1 MIHIDVIKVPIKYS
15 GRENGVTRSRAFL
28 YKFMCPSAYCSCTL
42 LGPSLFQNLKND
54 FTRLWT
60 KGNLRPSQAS
70 SILKRQYNLK
80 MMPFTLCKSDLLN
93 THRRCSK
100 HGGKPV
106 LHQEQ
111 TALVL
116 SDFQMGRTLHSS
128 SSSQPDLGLLSPKL
142 MTAHATD
149 LRRPEIKVQ
158 VWSGLG
164 RCAEASL
171 VLLRVPFVDFRWEQI
186 SETCFPYSTPDE
198 SKRYI

>member
-15 GRENGVTRSRAFL
+15 CRENGITPSRAFL

-60 KGNLRPSQAS
+60 KGNLRSSPAS

-80 MMPFTLCKSDLLN
+80 TMPFTLCNSDLLN
-93 THRRCSK
+93 THRSCSK

-106 LHQEQ
+106 LQQEQ
-111 TALVL
+111 TAFVL

-128 SSSQPDLGLLSPKL
+128 SSSQPTLGLLSPKL
-142 MTAHATD
+142 MTAHAPD

-158 VWSGLG
+158 AWSGLG
-164 RCAEASL
+164 VMQKRRLFYCVFPSWTSGESRSQQPASFIL
-171 VLLRVPFVDFRWEQI
+171 H
-186 SETCFPYSTPDE
+186 
-198 SKRYI
+198 